1 MPSNVFV
8 INPTAPPP
16 SHASQQRSLL
26 TRTRGEVRQTAEA
39 SVINIARLLCSADA
53 WPPDAGGAQD
63 RRSETT
69 ALADDADAVNRLF
82 RERRWTDG
90 FPVIAP
96 TADRVRRML
105 RCTSLHPDEL
115 VATVASG
122 MGAATVQRI
131 AVNAVMAGC
140 DPEYMPVLIAE
151 VLASSPQGAVTRMKS
166 AMARMS
172 KVIKDANIRA
182 D

>member
-1 MPSNVFV
+1 
-8 INPTAPPP
+8 
-16 SHASQQRSLL
+16 
-26 TRTRGEVRQTAEA
+26 
-39 SVINIARLLCSADA
+39 
-53 WPPDAGGAQD
+53 
-63 RRSETT
+63 
-69 ALADDADAVNRLF
+69 
-82 RERRWTDG
+82 
-90 FPVIAP
+90 
-96 TADRVRRML
+96 ML